1 MRKTRL
7 RSGVLLSGLTLL
19 VVLAAACAPRA
30 SEIAPAYVSPLK
42 YSGDEWTCDKLI
54 QEATYVGE
62 ALIRESGSQDE
73 AASRDAWMVFL
84 IGVPTSGGGNKA
96 EVARLK
102 GEQEALRIAIRDKN
116 CEGPKGSGN

>member
-1 MRKTRL
+1 M